1 VTSDNLLSINYVLED
16 TSLYG
21 GVKVVFHHADLLRRC
36 GHRVRVVSP
45 GPRPDWY
52 DVGDDFVQVPAL
64 GAEHIPEADL
74 HVATFWT
81 TLAPACSLPSGR
93 AVHFCQGFEAA
104 LEHNTEHH
112 PAIVEA
118 YSRLVPTWAVSAP
131 LAELNR
137 QRFGRDV
144 RLTPPA
150 LERFWRPDG
159 RLEPNP
165 RPRVLVPHPF
175 EFYMKGV
182 ETALNAVR
190 ALLARGVELDLV
202 RLSQWPLSDAERSLL
217 EPAEFHHDL
226 PPREVAAL
234 VAGCDLVLAPSWA
247 SEGFGLAVLEGM
259 ACGVPVVASEIPSH
273 QSFASGAA
281 VFAPVGDADA
291 FAAAAERL
299 LTDPVRWRR
308 RREAG
313 LRAAESF
320 TEEVVAPLLDDAA
333 RWAAGRP

>member
-1 VTSDNLLSINYVLED
+1 VTSDNLLSINYLLED

-21 GVKVVFHHADLLRRC
+21 GVKVVFHHAGLLRRS

-45 GPRPDWY
+45 GPRPEWY

-64 GAEHIPEADL
+64 EPEQVPEADL

-81 TLAPACSLPSGR
+81 TLEPACSMRSGR

-104 LEHNTEHH
+104 LEHNADHH

-118 YSRLVPTWAVSAP
+118 YSRRVPTWTVSAP

-150 LERFWRPDG
+150 LERFWRSDDRVG
-159 RLEPNP
+159 PNS

-182 ETALNAVR
+182 DTALGAVE
-190 ALLARGVELDLV
+190 LLLEHGVDLDLV

-217 EPAEFHHDL
+217 EPDEFHRNL
-226 PPREVAAL
+226 PPAEVAAL

-247 SEGFGLAVLEGM
+247 SEGFGLAVLEAM
-259 ACGVPVVASEIPSH
+259 ACGVPVIASEIPSH
-273 QSFASGAA
+273 RSFATGAA
-281 VFAPVGDADA
+281 VFAPVGDAGA
-291 FAAAAERL
+291 FAAAAEQL
-299 LTDPVRWRR
+299 LADSVRWRR
-308 RREAG
+308 HREAG
-313 LRAAESF
+313 LQAAERFS
-320 TEEVVAPLLDDAA
+320 EEAVTPLLDEAA
-333 RWAAGRP
+333 RWAASRP